1 MDVEDEATPWVLI
14 VLHILNR
21 CEVKLETAHPKLQA
35 AKAHT
40 RFQPARLAVA

>member
-1 MDVEDEATPWVLI
+1 MDVEDEATPRVLI

-21 CEVKLETAHPKLQA
+21 CELKLETTHPKLQA
-35 AKAHT
+35 AKAHI